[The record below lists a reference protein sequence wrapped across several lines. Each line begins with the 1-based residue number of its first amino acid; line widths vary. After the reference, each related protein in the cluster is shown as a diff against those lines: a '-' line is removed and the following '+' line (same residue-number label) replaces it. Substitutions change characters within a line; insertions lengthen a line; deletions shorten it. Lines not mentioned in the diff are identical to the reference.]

1 MKVWIT
7 VHYSDTW
14 ADPGTQT
21 KPAAWASAS
30 FAQLKESVYEYTKI
44 VVSEMNPD
52 FIQKGNEINGGLL
65 WPDGKGNNLAQMK
78 ELLAQGIGL

>member
-1 MKVWIT
+1 
-7 VHYSDTW
+7 
-14 ADPGTQT
+14 
-21 KPAAWASAS
+21 
-30 FAQLKESVYEYTKI
+30 
-44 VVSEMNPD
+44 MNPD

>member
-7 VHYSDTW
+7 VHYSDTS

-21 KPAAWASAS
+21 KPTAWV
-30 FAQLKESVYEYTKI
+30 KDSVYVYTKK

-52 FIQKGNEINGGLL
+52 FIQIGNEINGGLL